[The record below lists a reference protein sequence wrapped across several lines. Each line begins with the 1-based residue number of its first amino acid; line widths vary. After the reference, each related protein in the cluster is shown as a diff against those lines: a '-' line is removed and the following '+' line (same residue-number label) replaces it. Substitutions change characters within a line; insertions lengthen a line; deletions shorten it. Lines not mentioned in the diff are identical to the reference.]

1 MQLLRSLRNL
11 RDSYAAVAAG
21 SDFSNEDNS
30 TTPMDANSVSK
41 LIAECEDALVLLNHD
56 LSVISAS
63 RSRDLGGPTNEDP
76 LRNF

>member
-1 MQLLRSLRNL
+1 LLN
-11 RDSYAAVAAG
+11 DDG
-21 SDFSNEDNS
+21 STAPS
-30 TTPMDANSVSK
+30 DANSVSK

-63 RSRDLGGPTNEDP
+63 RSRDLAGPANDDP

>member
-11 RDSYAAVAAG
+11 RDSYTAVAAG
-21 SDFSNEDNS
+21 SDLLNDNAS
-30 TTPMDANSVSK
+30 TVPTDANSVSK

-63 RSRDLGGPTNEDP
+63 RSRDLGGPTNDDP